1 MLDFR
6 KLIKMPYRI
15 FISDNII
22 DDNEFNRIAKLALIN
37 MIEQYWVGIFDVNT
51 SELIV
56 QLNKINAT
64 VLSLRKYTNYNF
76 DAPLNIILGTNL
88 KRFDE
93 IYLRIDF
100 THLLEPWQLSITPPW
115 H

>member
-1 MLDFR
+1 
-6 KLIKMPYRI
+6 MPYSI

-22 DDNEFNRIAKLALIN
+22 DDDEFNRITKLALID

-56 QLNKINAT
+56 LLTEINAT
-64 VLSLRKYTNYNF
+64 VLSLRKYTSYNF
-76 DAPLNIILGTNL
+76 EAPKHLILETNL

-93 IYLRIDF
+93 IYLGFGF
-100 THLLEPWQLSITPPW
+100 THSSPGTRDDFE
-115 H
+115 